1 MFMLFVISAPSGA
14 GKTTIIRELFNILP
28 GLRFSVSATTRPKR
42 KIEKEGKDYY
52 FISKQEFEDR
62 VKKDDFAEWEEVHGQ
77 LYGTLKGEIEKSLT
91 DGLNSGV
98 DMVFDVDVKG
108 AVHIKK
114 LYPEAVSI
122 FIDAPRD
129 ELIKRLKKRSTET
142 DDEIKKRLTRLDLEL
157 SYKNKFDY
165 IVQNNSSPDGIKK
178 AVNKIVNII
187 TKSKGA

>member
-1 MFMLFVISAPSGA
+1 MLFVISAPSGA

-52 FISKQEFEDR
+52 FITKQEFEDR
-62 VKKDDFAEWEEVHGQ
+62 VKKGDFAEWEEVHDQ
-77 LYGTLKGEIEKSLT
+77 FYGTLKSEIEKSVNG
-91 DGLNSGV
+91 GLNSGI

-108 AVHIKK
+108 ALHIKQI
-114 LYPEAVSI
+114 YPKAVSI

-142 DDEIKKRLTRLDLEL
+142 DDEIKKRLTRLDMEL

-178 AVNKIVNII
+178 AVLEIVNII